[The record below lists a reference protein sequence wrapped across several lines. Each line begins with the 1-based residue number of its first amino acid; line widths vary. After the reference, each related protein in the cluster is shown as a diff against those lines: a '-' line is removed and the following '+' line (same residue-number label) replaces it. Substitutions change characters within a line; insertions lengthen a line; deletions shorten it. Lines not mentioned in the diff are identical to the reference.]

1 MEIEPQSLGD
11 GAENV
16 QSVAEGHG
24 EIFYKGRSFLLFLQ
38 HKHRSTMKFQPYTH
52 SEAALEERIAQII
65 DIEKKQGSEKEA
77 LKTIFQSIDFTT
89 LEAFDNEEKI
99 NEFCAKA
106 LEFPKQRPHL
116 SVPAICIYSP
126 FVRQAKQ
133 LLQGSGIRVATV
145 ACCFPSGQMPFD
157 LKVKEVEYCVNEGAD
172 DVDMVI
178 SRGTFLAGRYDE
190 VFNEIKTIKETCGDK
205 AHLKVILETGELKTV
220 ENIRKASE
228 LAILAGADFIKTSTG
243 KVPVAATPLAAIIM
257 IDTIKEYYEAT
268 GKKVGFKP
276 AGGMKTPED
285 ALTYYYLVKHI
296 LGDEWLNPNL
306 FRVGTSRLAGLILDL
321 IK

>member
-1 MEIEPQSLGD
+1 
-11 GAENV
+11 
-16 QSVAEGHG
+16 
-24 EIFYKGRSFLLFLQ
+24 
-38 HKHRSTMKFQPYTH
+38 MKFKSYNH
-52 SEAALEERIAQII
+52 SEAALNERIRLIVSE
-65 DIEKKQGSEKEA
+65 EKKRGHEKEA

-89 LEAFDNEEKI
+89 LEAFDNEAKI
-99 NEFCAKA
+99 KDFCEKA
-106 LEFPKQRPHL
+106 LAFPKQKPHL

-133 LLQGSGIRVATV
+133 LLEGSGIRVATV

-172 DVDMVI
+172 EVDMVI

-190 VFNEIKTIKETCGDK
+190 VFNEIKTIKATCGDK
-205 AHLKVILETGELKTV
+205 ARLKVILETGELKTV
-220 ENIRKASE
+220 QNIRKASE

-243 KVPVAATPLAAIIM
+243 KVPVAATPLAAIVM

-285 ALTYYYLVKHI
+285 ALTYYYLVKNI
-296 LGDEWLNPNL
+296 LGNEWLNPNL
-306 FRVGTSRLAGLILDL
+306 FRVGTSRLAGLILEQ
-321 IK
+321 INK

>member
-1 MEIEPQSLGD
+1 
-11 GAENV
+11 
-16 QSVAEGHG
+16 
-24 EIFYKGRSFLLFLQ
+24 
-38 HKHRSTMKFQPYTH
+38 MKFKPYNH
-52 SEAALEERIAQII
+52 SEAALNERIDFIVNE
-65 DIEKKQGSEKEA
+65 EKKKGNGKEA

-89 LEAFDNEEKI
+89 LEAFDNEAKI
-99 NEFCAKA
+99 NDFCAKA
-106 LEFPKQRPHL
+106 LAFPKETLHL

-133 LLQGSGIRVATV
+133 LLSGSGIRVATV

-172 DVDMVI
+172 EVDMVI
-178 SRGTFLAGRYDE
+178 SRGSFLAGRYDE
-190 VFNEIKTIKETCGDK
+190 VFDEIKTIKATCGDR

-243 KVPVAATPLAAIIM
+243 KVPVAATPLAAIVM

-268 GKKVGFKP
+268 GKRVGFKP

-296 LGDEWLNPNL
+296 LGDQWLNPNL
-306 FRVGTSRLAGLILDL
+306 FRVGTRRLASLILDL